1 LFELEY
7 YALLEKNREFF
18 EQALDIASKI
28 KDKARKIFGE
38 CEVYITG
45 SYARRSYT
53 LSSDLDV
60 LIVSST
66 IPEKLS
72 FEWYSDV
79 VKKLTDDYRINIHL
93 LNKRRFKETR
103 RVYHPLIPV

>member
-1 LFELEY
+1 MFELEY

-18 EQALDIASKI
+18 EHALDIASKI
-28 KDKARKIFGE
+28 KDKARRIFGE

-66 IPEKLS
+66 IPKKFS

-79 VKKLTDDYRINIHL
+79 AKKLTDDYRVNIHL
-93 LNKRRFKETR
+93 LNKKRFKETEGLYR
-103 RVYHPLIPV
+103 PLIPV

>member
-7 YALLEKNREFF
+7 YALLEKNKEFF
-18 EQALDIASKI
+18 EQAIDIALKI
-28 KDKARKIFGE
+28 KEKARRLFGE

-45 SYARRSYT
+45 SYARGSYT
-53 LSSDLDV
+53 LSSDLDI
-60 LIVSST
+60 LIVSDT

-79 VKKLTDDYRINIHL
+79 VKKLTDDWRVNLHL
-93 LNKRRFKETR
+93 LNKERFKETER
-103 RVYHPLIPV
+103 LYRPLMPV